1 MSEQKYKR
9 LNELRQEL
17 ANKHQLEIYKIWN
30 NETQS
35 LLAYSNI
42 TSTEELESIKG
53 IGPKKI
59 AMYGQ
64 LILNCLTNN
73 FEPETEKVYFEPSEK
88 TLSVALYLDYLN
100 VILEQTEEVKVFG
113 EIFSFNNHPTGV
125 YMSLKDPTDPAILE
139 CYISP
144 YTYKGLG
151 IPLEA
156 GMQVKL
162 SGNPQ
167 IFKRRGSFRLQVEAV
182 ELAGEGTLK
191 KAYDLLKAKL
201 LQEGLFDR
209 KRKLPEFINHVGII
223 TAKTGAVIDDFR
235 QNIIER
241 GLKLTLASVRVEGK
255 YSSAQ
260 IIDAIKT
267 FNAQKNPPQVLVV
280 MRGGGS
286 LEDLQSYNQED
297 VVRAIFASKIPTIAA
312 IGHDRDVPLVCL
324 AADTYTSTPTAAAVA
339 INNSWAALDYDL
351 PLLEQNLI
359 NSFGL
364 ILNQVKRKIEI
375 NNQNLQLAVKELVNL
390 ALKASQTLKYI
401 AGQLKTRMDEINSQS
416 AYFVKTIFSGFTQMA
431 YSFNNKVA
439 TFQTI
444 LELNNPERQLALGYS
459 IITLK
464 NGKVV
469 KSIDEAN
476 VDQEIITTLKDGQL
490 ISKITGKAQNDS

>member
-1 MSEQKYKR
+1 
-9 LNELRQEL
+9 
-17 ANKHQLEIYKIWN
+17 
-30 NETQS
+30 
-35 LLAYSNI
+35 
-42 TSTEELESIKG
+42 
-53 IGPKKI
+53 
-59 AMYGQ
+59 
-64 LILNCLTNN
+64 
-73 FEPETEKVYFEPSEK
+73 
-88 TLSVALYLDYLN
+88 
-100 VILEQTEEVKVFG
+100 
-113 EIFSFNNHPTGV
+113 
-125 YMSLKDPTDPAILE
+125 
-139 CYISP
+139 
-144 YTYKGLG
+144 
-151 IPLEA
+151 
-156 GMQVKL
+156 
-162 SGNPQ
+162 
-167 IFKRRGSFRLQVEAV
+167 
-182 ELAGEGTLK
+182 
-191 KAYDLLKAKL
+191 
-201 LQEGLFDR
+201 
-209 KRKLPEFINHVGII
+209 
-223 TAKTGAVIDDFR
+223 
-235 QNIIER
+235 
-241 GLKLTLASVRVEGK
+241 LASVRVEGK

-359 NSFGL
+359 NSFGQ

-375 NNQNLQLAVKELVNL
+375 NNQNLQLSVKELVNL

-401 AGQLKTRMDEINSQS
+401 SGQLKTRMDEVNSQS
-416 AYFVKTIFSGFTQMA
+416 AYFAKTIFSGFTQMT
-431 YSFNNKVA
+431 YSFNNQIA
-439 TFQTI
+439 TFQKI

-469 KSIDEAN
+469 KSIDEAS
-476 VDQEIITTLKDGQL
+476 VDQEIITTLKDGKL